1 MIWSVGLRGRAFDSM
16 RGLALGDA
24 FGELWFFRPAAEIDW
39 MMAERMVPA
48 GPWRWTDDTAMALSL
63 YRMLLDRGEIHQDEL
78 ATMFAEAY
86 DSDPYR
92 GYGASMHDVLRA
104 IHDGEHWPSVTAS
117 QFDGQGSWG
126 NGAAMRVAPL
136 GAYFAD
142 DLDKV
147 IEQARRSAVVTH
159 AHPEAA
165 AGAVAVAV
173 ATAAAAR
180 GQSAADMVATA
191 AEATPASE
199 VRERLVRVLDRP
211 FSATP
216 RSVADDVG
224 CGHRISAPDTV
235 PYAIWCAARH
245 LDDPVDALWAT
256 ASAGGDIDTTCAI
269 AAGIVTARTG
279 LDVVP
284 VDWIEA
290 CEPLPDWV
298 DPEEPSPQGT

>member
-1 MIWSVGLRGRAFDSM
+1 M

-24 FGELWFFRPAAEIDW
+24 FGEQWFFRPVAEIDW
-39 MMAERMVPA
+39 MMAERIVPA

-63 YRMLLDRGEIHQDEL
+63 YRMLVDHGEIRQDEL

-86 DSDPYR
+86 HVDPYR
-92 GYGASMHDVLRA
+92 GYGASMHDVLQA
-104 IHDGEHWPSVTAS
+104 ILDGEPWRSVTAS

-142 DLDKV
+142 DLDQV
-147 IEQARRSAVVTH
+147 IRQAQRSAVVTH

-173 ATAAAAR
+173 ATAVAAR
-180 GQSAADMVATA
+180 GQPAADVLA
-191 AEATPASE
+191 AAAAAAPASE

-211 FSATP
+211 FAASP
-216 RSVADDVG
+216 RSVAGDVG
-224 CGHRISAPDTV
+224 CGASISAPDTV

-245 LDDPVDALWAT
+245 VDDPVEALWAT

-279 LDVVP
+279 LDPVP
-284 VDWIEA
+284 IDWIEA
-290 CEPLPDWV
+290 CEPLPGWV
-298 DPEEPSPQGT
+298 RPPGQPA